1 MVTSPI
7 DRQSRPASPTP
18 GALLTPDER
27 LKEIADAHNQPRA
40 FGLAARAKAD
50 GLSHPLIHHL
60 LAVQLRQEGRSEEA
74 IAELGLGLRLAPNDV
89 RLTSLTGFC
98 LLDLSRRQE
107 AAQVFAA
114 AMELDPSYADAA
126 YGYGWAAERL
136 GALESAASA
145 YKRAVVLDN
154 NHADAHAGLSG
165 LAVRRRDWIT
175 ARVHAEKA
183 AAVDPKQTDALMNL
197 ARVDSGQGKFDDAE
211 RRLQQIIAL
220 PHLKPLA
227 RANARLMLGDAIDGA
242 GRYRKAFAAYVKGKS
257 ELRDQ
262 HAHIFE
268 APDINTANDAVKGLL
283 GEFQQTPASSWASSA
298 GRSFSQDEKTHAFLM
313 GFPRSGTTLLEQ
325 VLATHPDIVA
335 LEEREVL
342 IDAMQEYLTP
352 IGGMIRLADVD
363 GATLEP
369 FRDSYWKKVREFGV
383 EPAGKVFVDKH
394 PLSTIRLPLINK
406 MFPQAKIIFAR
417 RDPRDVVLS
426 CFRRSF
432 NMNPSMYEFNTIE
445 SAARYYVSVMEAG
458 QVYLESLPLD
468 VHFIRY
474 EDLVAD
480 FDATTKSLCG
490 FLGIEW
496 TEKLKGF
503 ADTAR
508 SRPITTPSSTQV
520 GRGLY
525 SEGAGQWRNYDFA
538 LKPVLPVLQ
547 PWIERFGYE
556 ST

>member
-1 MVTSPI
+1 MVTS
-7 DRQSRPASPTP
+7 SSNRPARP
-18 GALLTPDER
+18 ATPDER
-27 LKEIADAHNQPRA
+27 LREISDAAHNQPRA
-40 FGLAARAKAD
+40 IALAARAKAD
-50 GLSHPLIHHL
+50 GLSHPIIHHL
-60 LAVQLRQEGRSEEA
+60 LAVQLRQEGRSEDA
-74 IAELGLGLRLAPNDV
+74 IVELGLGLKLAPNDV
-89 RLTSLTGFC
+89 RLTALIGFC
-98 LLDLSRRQE
+98 LLDLGRRQE
-107 AAQVFAA
+107 AAKVFAA
-114 AMELDPSYADAA
+114 AMELDPGYADAA

-136 GALESAASA
+136 GALDSAASA
-145 YKRAVVLDN
+145 YKRAVTLDN

-165 LAVRRRDWIT
+165 LAIRRRDWIT
-175 ARVHAEKA
+175 GRVHAERA
-183 AAVDPKQTDALMNL
+183 AALDSKQTDALMNL
-197 ARVDSGQGKFDDAE
+197 ARIDAGQGHFDEAE

-227 RANARLMLGDAIDGA
+227 RANARLMLGDALDGA
-242 GRYRKAFAAYVKGKS
+242 GRYRKAFAAYLKGKT

-268 APDINTANDAVKGLL
+268 AADINTANDAVKGLL
-283 GEFQQTPASSWASSA
+283 NEFQQTPPASWASSA
-298 GRSFSQDEKTHAFLM
+298 GRSFKRDEKAHAFLM

-325 VLATHPDIVA
+325 VLATHSDVVA

-342 IDAMQEYLTP
+342 IDAMRAYLTP
-352 IGGMIRLADVD
+352 IGGMIALADVD
-363 GATLEP
+363 GAQLEP

-383 EPAGKVFVDKH
+383 EPDGKVFVDKH

-406 MFPQAKIIFAR
+406 MFPQAKVIFTR

-445 SAARYYVSVMEAG
+445 RAARYYVSVMEAG

-468 VHFIRY
+468 VHFMRY
-474 EDLVAD
+474 EDLIAD
-480 FDATTKSLCG
+480 FEAETKRLCA
-490 FLGIEW
+490 FLGLEW
-496 TEKLKGF
+496 TVRLKDF
-503 ADTAR
+503 AETAR
-508 SRPITTPSSTQV
+508 ARSITTPSSTQV

-525 SEGAGQWRNYDFA
+525 TEGAGQWRNYEFA

-556 ST
+556 PS